1 MKCFSLIKLNF
12 LFESTTNEQKIAVV
26 PGSFKPP
33 HKGHYEM
40 IKHYSKLV
48 GPSGKVLVFV
58 SSPSAKSERKT
69 HDGKVISPELAKRI
83 LEIYCK
89 SLGNVEI
96 EIANGSS
103 VRECYS
109 IGKRFNSGT
118 LIFGCS
124 KKDNDI
130 VRFEK
135 LKSYTDERNPDLTVI
150 DPLTTAVDVTST
162 EDGYI
167 SATNFRNVY
176 GNPEEMMKFLPDH
189 LSNKTKQKIIN
200 LMLN

>member
-12 LFESTTNEQKIAVV
+12 LFESATNEQKIAVV

-58 SSPSAKSERKT
+58 SSPSAKNERKT

-103 VRECYS
+103 VRECYN

-124 KKDNDI
+124 KK
-130 VRFEK
+130 R
-135 LKSYTDERNPDLTVI
+135 
-150 DPLTTAVDVTST
+150 
-162 EDGYI
+162 
-167 SATNFRNVY
+167 
-176 GNPEEMMKFLPDH
+176 
-189 LSNKTKQKIIN
+189 
-200 LMLN
+200 